1 MLSAKQTHSDETDIL
16 KMVHGQQSTQ
26 PAGYRK
32 CHDIHDRT
40 KDRVLIEMNRIDK
53 YGESSVMACF

>member
-16 KMVHGQQSTQ
+16 KIQQPTQ
-26 PAGYRK
+26 TAGYRK